1 MGSRVLG
8 RAGAVLTSTG
18 GGRSDE
24 RGADPAGE
32 RREHSPAGVDAG
44 HVAGVRGRAEVDGR
58 LLRPHIGED
67 PHGGLGRGHLRRLQ
81 GGGESR
87 RAAAARGTKHSKEK
101 RVSEAG
107 VPASALV
114 GEDHIQVRAA
124 LVAYLGG
131 ANQAVVFTRIEYR
144 ARHVAFAHEHDGAQW
159 WEVKQA
165 DLARETG
172 LTVAQVETALANL
185 LKVGAIRAEQHSLPM
200 QTMSYSP
207 VIAQSGDSRIGNRRS
222 PDSNPE
228 IPGLQIGD
236 SRIAPIAE
244 EREEAEEEPIVEAD
258 PISAGFERVF
268 KSWPATRRVRK
279 TAAKAWVKAAATVGA
294 EKLERLIWVTEQHGT
309 RYRTWATSEQTFVPH
324 LTTWLNQ
331 ERWTM
336 PLPEAS
342 RGQKQSTVEHGRN
355 VDQILR
361 DREAAAVDER
371 KAVSA

>member
-1 MGSRVLG
+1 M
-8 RAGAVLTSTG
+8 AN
-18 GGRSDE
+18 E
-24 RGADPAGE
+24 
-32 RREHSPAGVDAG
+32 
-44 HVAGVRGRAEVDGR
+44 
-58 LLRPHIGED
+58 
-67 PHGGLGRGHLRRLQ
+67 Q
-81 GGGESR
+81 
-87 RAAAARGTKHSKEK
+87 
-101 RVSEAG
+101 G

-185 LKVGAIRAEQHSLPM
+185 LKAGAIRAEQHSLPM

-207 VIAQSGDSRIGNRRS
+207 VIAQSGDSRIGNRRL

-236 SRIAPIAE
+236 SRIAPLAE
-244 EREEAEEEPIVEAD
+244 EREEAEEALVESD
-258 PISAGFERVF
+258 PIAAGFERVF
-268 KSWPATRRVRK
+268 AAWPSTRRVRK
-279 TAAKAWVKAAATVGA
+279 TAAKSWAKAAAVVGS
-294 EKLERLIWVTEQHGT
+294 EKLERLTSVAEQHGI

-342 RGQKQSTVEHGRN
+342 RGQRQTTVEHGRS

-361 DREAAAVDER
+361 DRAAAADEQR
-371 KAVSA
+371 AVSA